1 MKRFL
6 TCGAIL
12 VLALGVIAQGEMPT
26 VAADFPTK
34 PVTIIVPYA
43 AGGSSDLMT
52 RALASVA
59 PKYLGQSVVVV
70 NRPGANGTIG
80 AAEVAR
86 ARPDGYTVLQI
97 ASGAF
102 TTVPLTRPVQYSI
115 DSFRGVIGL
124 SYEPIILTVNAKSP
138 WKTTQDLVDDAKKTG
153 KVIKYGISGAG
164 GITHLAPA
172 ALFDAAGVKAEAVPF
187 EGGGPAITAL
197 VGGHVDAATSHPTE
211 CMPQVEAG
219 NLRALG
225 IFSPERFAGAPDI
238 PTFKEQGFDLPEF
251 SVWKMLLVPAKTPDD
266 AVEKLHTAFKQSLGD
281 SEFIEAMD
289 RMKLTIQYRAPDEVI
304 QRLGEQYGAYK
315 PLMEKLGFV
324 KQ

>member
-1 MKRFL
+1 MRRFL
-6 TCGAIL
+6 TSCAIL
-12 VLALGVIAQGEMPT
+12 VLVFGVMMQGQMSAA
-26 VAADFPTK
+26 AADFPTK
-34 PVTIIVPYA
+34 PVTIVCPYA
-43 AGGSSDLMT
+43 AGGSSDMMT
-52 RALASVA
+52 RVLASVA
-59 PKYLGQSVVVV
+59 PKYLGQSVVVL
-70 NRPGANGTIG
+70 NRPGANGAIG

-86 ARPDGYTVLQI
+86 AHPDGYTVLQI
-97 ASGAF
+97 AAGAF

-115 DSFRGVIGL
+115 DDFRGVIGT

-138 WKTTQDLVDDAKKTG
+138 WRTTQDLIDDAKETG
-153 KVIKYGISGAG
+153 KVIKYGISGTG
-164 GITHLAPA
+164 GSTHAAPA

-225 IFSPERFAGAPDI
+225 IFSQERFAETPDV

-266 AVEKLHTAFKQSLGD
+266 AVEKLHAAFKQSFED
-281 SEFIEAMD
+281 PEYVEAMA
-289 RMKLTIQYRAPDEVI
+289 RMKLTIQYLAPDEI
-304 QRLGEQYGAYK
+304 IPRLKKEYGMYK
-315 PLMEKLGFV
+315 AIMEKLGLV